1 MKQVRAIIRGKVQ
14 GVWFRGWT
22 RDTARELGLR
32 GWVRNLPDGAVEAVA
47 PGKAGLPRPVSG
59 AVAQRPASG
68 ARFRGRN
75 PMGGTGFRF
84 GHLPNTKVG
93 IFHSP
98 LAKFANGIIFSNLIQ
113 KRHFS

>member
-47 PGKAGLPRPVSG
+47 LGKPDSLGLFLERLHNGP
-59 AVAQRPASG
+59 
-68 ARFRGRN
+68 
-75 PMGGTGFRF
+75 
-84 GHLPNTKVG
+84 
-93 IFHSP
+93 P
-98 LAKFANGIIFSNLIQ
+98 LARVFEVETRWEEPDSDSDTFRI
-113 KRHFS
+113 RR